1 MGRFLHLTSVF
12 IVETPRHS
20 PLGCRPV
27 CGLARGREH
36 IGCLSKNR
44 RRERQRDRD
53 RNTNRQRRKQEY
65 LQRNQRRNSRSWSP
79 DEDDDT
85 TAHPPR
91 LELVIQKPC
100 RGRGCLGYQTHLT
113 CQFGQRMNPGTNQSQ
128 ALQRLIRPS
137 G

>member
-91 LELVIQKPC
+91 LELVIQM
-100 RGRGCLGYQTHLT
+100 TE
-113 CQFGQRMNPGTNQSQ
+113 
-128 ALQRLIRPS
+128 ALQRPRLSWLSDPFNLPVWPENEPRD
-137 G
+137 